1 MDQNNTVNF
10 GPLVYSVAGGSGL
23 YSEVAAVIEGLEAY
37 YLDNVQVP
45 SRSTA

>member
-23 YSEVAAVIEGLEAY
+23 YSEVTAIIEALEER
-37 YLDNVQVP
+37 YLET
-45 SRSTA
+45 SRPAIL